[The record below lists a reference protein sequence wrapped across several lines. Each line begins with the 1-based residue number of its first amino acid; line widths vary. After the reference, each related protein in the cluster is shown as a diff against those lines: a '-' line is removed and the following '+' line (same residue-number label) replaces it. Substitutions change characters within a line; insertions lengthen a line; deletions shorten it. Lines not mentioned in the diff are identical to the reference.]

1 MRLFRRLRSLQ
12 LPPVPELGPI
22 MAKPIL
28 LSVDDD
34 SDVLRAIER
43 DLRSKYGAEYRV
55 MASDSPEGALTLL
68 KQLKVR
74 NDNVALLLADQR
86 MPHMDGV
93 SFLQEATRIFP
104 EAKRALLT
112 AYADTN
118 AAIGAINQANIN
130 YFFLKPWDPPS
141 EHLYPQL
148 DDLLDDWQASYRP
161 TFQGI
166 RVLGTRWSPR
176 SYELRD
182 FLARNR
188 VPYQWI
194 DVEASAN
201 DPETRRLLE
210 ALGPE
215 ATSLP
220 VVLFPDGTKLLE
232 SAPAEVAQKVGLQT
246 RAQTSF
252 YDLAIVGG
260 GPAGL
265 AAAVYGASEG
275 LHTVM
280 IEREAPGGQAGMS
293 ARIENYLGFP
303 MGLSGG
309 DLARRAVVQA
319 QRFGV
324 EILSPQEA
332 VGIRTE
338 GPYRIIK
345 LVDGNEISCHALM
358 IATGVQWRRLEAPG
372 IDRLQ
377 GAGIYYGGGA
387 TEALSCKGEIIYVV
401 GGANSAG
408 QAAMNFAKYADRVV
422 ILVRGSS
429 LSSTMSQ
436 YLIDQIKEMT
446 NIEVWAHGSVAEAHG
461 ETHLEEISVL
471 CSDTNKIE
479 RVPASAMFI
488 FIGALPRTDWLAKVV
503 ERDERGFILT
513 GPDLIRQGQHPK
525 GWTLDRDPF
534 LLETNVPGLF
544 AVGDVRHGSVK
555 RVASGVGE
563 GSVAVQF
570 IHQYL
575 SKV

>member
-1 MRLFRRLRSLQ
+1 
-12 LPPVPELGPI
+12 

-43 DLRSKYGAEYRV
+43 DLRSEYGAEYRV
-55 MASDSPEGALTLL
+55 IGSDSPTGALALL

-74 NDNVALLLADQR
+74 NDSVALLLADQR

-93 SFLQEATRIFP
+93 TFLQEAMHMFP

-112 AYADTN
+112 AYADTS
-118 AAIGAINQANIN
+118 AAISAINQANIN
-130 YFFLKPWDPPS
+130 YFFLKPWDPPT

-148 DDLLDDWQASYRP
+148 NDLLDDWQASYRP
-161 TFQGI
+161 KFEGI

-201 DPETRRLLE
+201 DPETKQLVE
-210 ALGPE
+210 ALGSD

-220 VVLFPDGTKLLE
+220 VVVFQDGAKLLD
-232 SAPAEVAQKVGLQT
+232 STPGEVAQKVGLRT

-293 ARIENYLGFP
+293 SRIENYLGFP
-303 MGLSGG
+303 NGLSGG

-332 VGIRTE
+332 VGVRTE
-338 GPYRIIK
+338 GSYRMIK
-345 LVDGNEISCHALM
+345 MGDGNEISCHALM

-372 IDRLQ
+372 MDRLQ
-377 GAGIYYGGGA
+377 GAGVYYGGGA
-387 TEALSCKGEIIYVV
+387 TEAMSCKGEIIYVV

-422 ILVRGSS
+422 IVVRGSS

-436 YLIDQIKEMT
+436 YLIDQIKET
-446 NIEVWAHGSVAEAHG
+446 PNIQIWPHASVSEVHG
-461 ETHLEEISVL
+461 ETHLEEVSLL
-471 CSDTNKIE
+471 CSDTSKVE
-479 RVPASAMFI
+479 RVPAGAMFI
-488 FIGALPRTDWLAKVV
+488 FIGALPRTDWLADVI

-513 GPDLIRQGQHPK
+513 GPDLIRDGQRPK
-525 GWTLDRDPF
+525 GWALERDPF

>member
-1 MRLFRRLRSLQ
+1 M
-12 LPPVPELGPI
+12 PKPV
-22 MAKPIL
+22 L

-43 DLRSKYGAEYRV
+43 DLRSQYGGEYRV
-55 MASDSPEGALTLL
+55 MGSDSPQQALDIL

-74 NDNVALLLADQR
+74 NDSVALLLADQR
-86 MPHMDGV
+86 MPKMDGV
-93 SFLQEATRIFP
+93 QFLQEAMRIYP
-104 EAKRALLT
+104 DAKRALLT
-112 AYADTN
+112 AYADTS
-118 AAIGAINQANIN
+118 AAISAINDAGIN
-130 YFFLKPWDPPS
+130 YFFLKPWDPPT
-141 EHLYPQL
+141 ERLYPQM
-148 DDLLDDWQASYRP
+148 DDMLDDWQASYRP
-161 TFQGI
+161 AFEGI

-182 FLARNR
+182 FLARNH

-194 DVEASAN
+194 DVELSAN
-201 DPETRRLLE
+201 DPETKRLLDV
-210 ALGPE
+210 LGPE

-232 SAPAEVAQKVGLQT
+232 SLPSQVAQKVGLRT

-275 LHTVM
+275 LHTVI

-293 ARIENYLGFP
+293 SRIENYLGFP
-303 MGLSGG
+303 TGLSGG

-319 QRFGV
+319 TRFGV
-324 EILSPQEA
+324 EILSPQEVTA
-332 VGIRTE
+332 VRTE
-338 GPYRIIK
+338 GPYRILK
-345 LVDGNEISCHALM
+345 MADGNEISCHALM
-358 IATGVQWRRLEAPG
+358 IASGVQWRRLDAPG
-372 IDRLQ
+372 VDRLQ
-377 GAGIYYGGGA
+377 GAGVYYGGGA
-387 TEALSCKGEIIYVV
+387 TEALSCKGENVYVV

-429 LSSTMSQ
+429 LSSTMSK
-436 YLIDQIKEMT
+436 YLIDQIQQT
-446 NIEVWAHGSVAEAHG
+446 PNIQLWTHASVAEVHG
-461 ETHLEEISVL
+461 DSHIEEISVL
-471 CSDTNKIE
+471 CSDTDKVE
-479 RVPASAMFI
+479 RVPASSVFI
-488 FIGALPRTDWLAKVV
+488 FIGALPQTDWLGDMV

-513 GPDLIRQGQHPK
+513 GPDLIRDGDRPK

-534 LLETNVPGLF
+534 LLETNVPGVF

>member
-1 MRLFRRLRSLQ
+1 
-12 LPPVPELGPI
+12 

-43 DLRSKYGAEYRV
+43 DLRSQYGAEYRV
-55 MASDSPEGALTLL
+55 IGSDSPEGALDLL

-74 NDNVALLLADQR
+74 NDSVALLLADQR
-86 MPHMDGV
+86 MPRMDGV
-93 SFLQEATRIFP
+93 EFLQQAMGIFP
-104 EAKRALLT
+104 SAKRALLT

-118 AAIGAINQANIN
+118 AAISAINQANIN
-130 YFFLKPWDPPS
+130 YFFLKPWDPPT

-161 TFQGI
+161 AFEGI

-194 DVEASAN
+194 DVEVSAN
-201 DPETRRLLE
+201 DPETKRLLA

-215 ATSLP
+215 AANLP

-232 SAPAEVAQKVGLQT
+232 GVPADVAQKVGLRT
-246 RAQTSF
+246 RAQTDF

-280 IEREAPGGQAGMS
+280 VEREAPGGQAGMS
-293 ARIENYLGFP
+293 SRIENYLGFP
-303 MGLSGG
+303 TGLSGA

-324 EILSPQEA
+324 EILAQEA
-332 VGIRTE
+332 VGVRTE
-338 GPYRIIK
+338 GPYRIMK
-345 LVDGNEISCHALM
+345 LADGNEISCHALM
-358 IATGVQWRRLEAPG
+358 IATGVQWRRLDAPG

-387 TEALSCKGEIIYVV
+387 TEALACKGEIAYGV
-401 GGANSAG
+401 GGANSGGHGAII
-408 QAAMNFAKYADRVV
+408 FA
-422 ILVRGSS
+422 S
-429 LSSTMSQ
+429 
-436 YLIDQIKEMT
+436 
-446 NIEVWAHGSVAEAHG
+446 
-461 ETHLEEISVL
+461 
-471 CSDTNKIE
+471 
-479 RVPASAMFI
+479 
-488 FIGALPRTDWLAKVV
+488 
-503 ERDERGFILT
+503 
-513 GPDLIRQGQHPK
+513 
-525 GWTLDRDPF
+525 
-534 LLETNVPGLF
+534 
-544 AVGDVRHGSVK
+544 
-555 RVASGVGE
+555 
-563 GSVAVQF
+563 
-570 IHQYL
+570 
-575 SKV
+575 